1 MPTLY
6 RPTVVSYT
14 LPDGKSRTEDGQRV
28 TRSTPGAVRTVS
40 RSPVWWGRY
49 TDAAGKRHQVK
60 LSAKKEI
67 ARRMLAK
74 LAGDAQLKSAGIDDD
89 GPEDPFAPH
98 YARPLDEHLEDFART
113 LRAKN
118 DTAHYIDQTLFRIR
132 AVLAGCNLTTL
143 EQLAHADEDM
153 VAEFLAG
160 LREAKEIPDL
170 PELPSESKGYTKAEL
185 LAAAPGL
192 HADTVPRILR
202 RLGLEASGRGKARR
216 YPRAAVLALQAQ
228 ACRGM
233 SVATS
238 NGYVTSIKQFT
249 RWLSKGK
256 RRRIPLD
263 PLSGLTRLNGKADRR
278 VRRRALPPASFA
290 AFMDTARTGRPL
302 KGLDGPSR
310 VLLYHLAARTGLRAH
325 EIATL
330 TPASFDLDAPSVSV
344 VAAYAKNR
352 TEAVLPLTAELAGQL
367 RQYCQGRPRT
377 QPVFPGPWWLDAA
390 ELVLADLQ
398 AAGLPYVDEDGE
410 VYDFH
415 ALRHQFISDLAAAG
429 VHPADAQKLARHSS
443 ITLTMDVYTHV
454 RLSNLQAALD
464 RLPQIGQ
471 PATNPAA
478 RKQA

>member
-1 MPTLY
+1 
-6 RPTVVSYT
+6 
-14 LPDGKSRTEDGQRV
+14 
-28 TRSTPGAVRTVS
+28 
-40 RSPVWWGRY
+40 
-49 TDAAGKRHQVK
+49 
-60 LSAKKEI
+60 
-67 ARRMLAK
+67 MLAK
-74 LAGDAQLKSAGIDDD
+74 LAGDAQLASVGIDD
-89 GPEDPFAPH
+89 GPEDPFAEH

-153 VAEFLAG
+153 VAEFLAT
-160 LREAKEIPDL
+160 LRESPEIPEL
-170 PELPSESKGYTKAEL
+170 PELPPDSKGHTKAEL
-185 LAAAPGL
+185 LAAVPGL
-192 HADTVPRILR
+192 HPDTVPRILR
-202 RLGLEASGRGKARR
+202 RLGLEANARGKARR
-216 YPRAAVLALQAQ
+216 YPRVAVLALQAQ

-263 PLSGLTRLNGKADRR
+263 PLSGLARLNGKADRR
-278 VRRRALPPASFA
+278 VRRRALSPASFA
-290 AFMDTARTGRPL
+290 AFLEAARTGRTL
-302 KGLDGPSR
+302 KGVDGPTR

-325 EIATL
+325 KIATL
-330 TPASFDLDAPSVSV
+330 TPASLDLDAPSVAV

-352 TEAVLPLTAELAGQL
+352 TEAVLPLTADLAEQL
-367 RQYCQGRPRT
+367 RRHCQGRPRT
-377 QPVFPGPWWLDAA
+377 QPLFPGPWWLDAA
-390 ELVLADLQ
+390 EPVMADLQ

-429 VHPADAQKLARHSS
+429 VHPANAQKLARHSS

-454 RLSNLQAALD
+454 RLSNLQSALG
-464 RLPQIGQ
+464 RLPPIGQ
-471 PATNPAA
+471 ATAPAA
-478 RKQA
+478 KKQA